1 MPVIN
6 DLKAELNELTT
17 FKFIATAFTEAS
29 AVKLRKIRGMFEIN
43 RQFYDEIS
51 HIYHLVQVNAARQ
64 NLKILPIL
72 VSKPKVLSVAITSNL
87 RFYGMLN
94 IDIIKHFINDS
105 EKDGSDKL
113 VIGSTGIEYIKSI
126 KFKNKYEIMSFKKD
140 DPNGQEATQFLEKV
154 KSYDKVMVY
163 YPKFVSLLFQSVGV
177 TDITQSNI
185 MDRKDPD
192 ETVHIIFEP
201 ELSKIMAF
209 FQSQIRLLLFLRIML
224 EAELARTAARLL
236 TMSAAEEKTD
246 EMIKHNKTILSKT
259 ISSFLNTQ
267 LLETFAGIRKWK
279 Q

>member
-29 AVKLRKIRGMFEIN
+29 AVKLKKIRGMFEIN

-51 HIYHLVQVNAARQ
+51 HIYHLVQINAARQ

-72 VSKPKVLSVAITSNL
+72 VAKPKILSVAVTSNL

-94 IDIIKHFINDS
+94 IDIIKHFLADA
-105 EKDGSDKL
+105 EKDGSDRL
-113 VIGSTGIEYIKSI
+113 VIGTTGIEYIKSI
-126 KFKNKYEIMSFKKD
+126 GFNRKYDTMNFLKD
-140 DPNGQEATQFLEKV
+140 NPDEKEATQFLDKV
-154 KSYDKVMVY
+154 KNYDKVLVY

-185 MDRKDPD
+185 GDRKDPD
-192 ETVHIIFEP
+192 ESVHIIFEP
-201 ELSKIMAF
+201 ELPKIMAF

-246 EMIKHNKTILSKT
+246 EMIKHNRIVLSKT
-259 ISSFLNTQ
+259 IKSFLNTQ